1 MFQVKKCTNKFMFVL
16 VSASDVLIYVLQIYS
31 GTLFYLCRFTLLK
44 QTYIGTLFY
53 LCTLLVLKQIYRNKP
68 PKKLATEVRKRLY
81 MYASTVQDVVCF
93 FYWSCSMKH
102 VYKYMTVRVPPGSS
116 TWVMLRACA
125 RSLAKLDW
133 RLIFGTS
140 GFDLLSYSESFLPVA
155 WGTTGSLLC
164 KR

>member
-1 MFQVKKCTNKFMFVL
+1 MFVL

-81 MYASTVQDVVCF
+81 MYKYSRQDVVCF
-93 FYWSCSMKH
+93 FYWSCSMNH

-116 TWVMLRACA
+116 
-125 RSLAKLDW
+125 S
-133 RLIFGTS
+133 
-140 GFDLLSYSESFLPVA
+140 
-155 WGTTGSLLC
+155 
-164 KR
+164 